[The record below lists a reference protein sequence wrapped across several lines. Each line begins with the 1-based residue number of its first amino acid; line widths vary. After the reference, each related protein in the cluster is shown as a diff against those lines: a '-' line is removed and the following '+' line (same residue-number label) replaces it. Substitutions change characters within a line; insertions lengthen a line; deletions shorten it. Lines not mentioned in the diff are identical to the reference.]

1 MDGSYRYS
9 YVTGIQGG
17 DQLEQLNPGAKEEDN
32 DTIDIE
38 SVVNR
43 VKSGDKQAYAILI
56 RKFEKKIYTYCY
68 CILKSREEAED
79 ALQEIFIKV
88 YQDID
93 RYEERV
99 TFSAWLYKIA
109 YHHCLDQIRKQ
120 SRWQRLVSLYQEQQT
135 PFYDNYNKQV
145 GIEQAV
151 HELLMP
157 LNREEKNILLLKVV
171 EQYSFEE
178 IGQIMDCKPA
188 TLRKK
193 YERLRKKLHQQKMYK
208 GGMASGEIAKSN

>member
-1 MDGSYRYS
+1 M
-9 YVTGIQGG
+9 
-17 DQLEQLNPGAKEEDN
+17 EQLNPRAKEEDN
-32 DTIDIE
+32 DTMDIE
-38 SVVNR
+38 FVVNR

-79 ALQEIFIKV
+79 ALQEIFIKA

-145 GIEQAV
+145 GIEQTV

-178 IGQIMDCKPA
+178 IGQIMDCKSA

-208 GGMASGEIAKSN
+208 GGVASGEIAKSN

>member
-1 MDGSYRYS
+1 M
-9 YVTGIQGG
+9 
-17 DQLEQLNPGAKEEDN
+17 EQLNPGAKEEDN
-32 DTIDIE
+32 DTIDIK

>member
-1 MDGSYRYS
+1 MGCSYRYS

-17 DQLEQLNPGAKEEDN
+17 DQLEQLNPRAKEEDN
-32 DTIDIE
+32 DTMDIE
-38 SVVNR
+38 FVVNR

-79 ALQEIFIKV
+79 ALQEIFIKA

-93 RYEERV
+93 RYEERE

-135 PFYDNYNKQV
+135 LFYDNYNKQA
-145 GIEQAV
+145 GIEQAI

-178 IGQIMDCKPA
+178 IGQIMDCKSA

-208 GGMASGEIAKSN
+208 GGVASGEIAKSN

>member
-1 MDGSYRYS
+1 M
-9 YVTGIQGG
+9 
-17 DQLEQLNPGAKEEDN
+17 EQLNPGAKEEDN